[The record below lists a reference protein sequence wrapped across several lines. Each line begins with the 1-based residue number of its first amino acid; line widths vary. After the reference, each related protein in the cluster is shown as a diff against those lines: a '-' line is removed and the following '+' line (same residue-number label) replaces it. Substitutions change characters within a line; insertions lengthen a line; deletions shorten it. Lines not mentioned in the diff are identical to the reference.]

1 MNLLVTI
8 GAFVG
13 TGKVVIPA
21 LPLSRKAQS

>member
-8 GAFVG
+8 GAFIG

-21 LPLSRKAQS
+21 LRPSQKEQS